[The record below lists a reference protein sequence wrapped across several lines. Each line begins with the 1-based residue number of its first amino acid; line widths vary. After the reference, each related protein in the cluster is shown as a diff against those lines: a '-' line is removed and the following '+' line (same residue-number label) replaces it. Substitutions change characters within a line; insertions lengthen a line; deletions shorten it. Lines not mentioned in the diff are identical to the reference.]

1 MSYINY
7 FIIVLTLYLA
17 FILARYASKYNQAV
31 ARNKRKFWD
40 KESEANSVRRADI
53 SGLDYIRLPLDTF
66 PLDEALAKGLKSQ
79 VEELKKLAQKDILN
93 LSAYSNTD
101 LKLMYGPANLDV
113 LSQCDENYTL
123 LIKTLN
129 KIGDE
134 LIKED
139 SPSAA
144 LTFLEYAVSIDTSIT
159 QTYVNLGTIYQSNG
173 EIQKLDNLISKA
185 SGIEGLSGP
194 TIVTKLNNIKSGE
207 K

>member
-1 MSYINY
+1 MKFINL
-7 FIIVLTLYLA
+7 FLIIFTIYLG
-17 FILARYASKYNQAV
+17 FVIARYISKYNQTV
-31 ARNKRKFWD
+31 ARNKKQFWD
-40 KESEANSVRRADI
+40 KESEANKVRRADI

-66 PLDEALAKGLKSQ
+66 PLDEALAKGLKVQ
-79 VEELKKLAQKDILN
+79 VEELKNLAQKDILN
-93 LSAYSNTD
+93 LSAYTNTD

-139 SPSAA
+139 SSSAA

-185 SGIEGLSGP
+185 SDIEGLSGP
-194 TIVTKLNNIKSGE
+194 AIVTKLNNIKSGE

>member
-1 MSYINY
+1 MKFINL
-7 FIIVLTLYLA
+7 FLIIFTIYLG
-17 FILARYASKYNQAV
+17 FVIARYISKYNQTV
-31 ARNKRKFWD
+31 ARNKKQFWD
-40 KESEANSVRRADI
+40 KESEANKVRRADI

-66 PLDEALAKGLKSQ
+66 PLDEALAKGQKVQ
-79 VEELKKLAQKDILN
+79 VEELKNLAQKDILN
-93 LSAYSNTD
+93 LSAYTNTD
-101 LKLMYGPANLDV
+101 LKLMYGPANLDA

-134 LIKED
+134 LIKEN
-139 SPSAA
+139 SASTA